1 MKIKVCG
8 MKQPT
13 NIELV
18 AGLNPDFMGFIFYE
32 KSPRYMPESLTPE
45 MVRALPRSII
55 KTGVFV
61 NQTAEIVLEHAKN
74 YGLEA
79 LQFHGGESADYC
91 GFFYDLGFIVIKAFS
106 VDESF
111 DFKALDNYQTVCHYY
126 LFDTKSSNY
135 GGTGRKFDWSVL
147 NRYDNQKPLF
157 LSGGIDADDVGSLQ
171 KLSHLNIFAVDVNS
185 KFETEPGVKDV
196 ELLTRFVS
204 SIRNINL

>member
-18 AGLNPDFMGFIFYE
+18 AKMNPDFMGFIFYGR
-32 KSPRYMPESLTPE
+32 SPRYMPGSVTPE
-45 MVRALPRSII
+45 KIRALPRSII

-61 NQTAEIVLEHAKN
+61 NESVENVLAHAKT

-79 LQFHGGESADYC
+79 LQFHGDETPDFC
-91 GFFYDLGFIVIKAFS
+91 GFFYDLGFIVIKAFR

-111 DFKALDNYQTVCHYY
+111 DFNPLDSYQTVCHYY
-126 LFDTKSSNY
+126 LFDTKSSDY

-147 NRYDNQKPLF
+147 NRYDNQKPIF
-157 LSGGIDADDVGSLQ
+157 LSGGIGPDDAEKILN
-171 KLSHLNIFAVDVNS
+171 LNHLKIFAIDINS
-185 KFETEPGVKDV
+185 KFETEPGLKNLP
-196 ELLTRFVS
+196 LLQTFIEKV
-204 SIRNINL
+204 RNNK